1 MRQLRL
7 HAAKLFLFASE
18 VFVRGLGWIDSKQLD
33 SDGQLKPCTAPQC
46 GGFTLEAELGIA
58 KNSSGE
64 PDFLGWEVKQFA
76 VEDFERIESAKP
88 ITMMTPEPDG
98 GFYKD
103 TDVEAFIRK
112 FGYADKNDKPDR
124 LNFGGRHVVGVRC
137 PPTGLTMQLA
147 GFDAAKGKITD
158 ANGEIALVSD
168 AGEVAASWSF
178 KKILEHWAHK
188 HAKAVY
194 VPSKRQTE
202 PNWQYAYGHKVRLAQ
217 GTDSLRLLRAFAAGA
232 MYYDPGI
239 KLEQASTERAKAKK
253 RSQFRVASRNITA
266 LYETVE
272 TVAV

>member
-1 MRQLRL
+1 MHRV
-7 HAAKLFLFASE
+7 HS
-18 VFVRGLGWIDSKQLD
+18 LGWIDSKQLD

-46 GGFTLEAELGIA
+46 GGFTLEAELGIPKDSDA
-58 KNSSGE
+58 E
-64 PDFLGWEVKQFA
+64 PDFLGWEVKQYA

-103 TDVEAFIRK
+103 ADVEAFIRK

-137 PPTGLTMQLA
+137 PPTGLTLQLA
-147 GFDAAKGKITD
+147 GYDAAKSKITD
-158 ANGEIALVSD
+158 ADGKIALLSD

-178 KKILEHWAHK
+178 RKILEHWSHK

-202 PNWQYAYGHKVRLAQ
+202 PKWQYAYGHKVRLAER
-217 GTDSLRLLRAFAAGA
+217 TDSLRWLRAFAAGA
-232 MYYDPGI
+232 VYCDPGI
-239 KLEQASTERAKAKK
+239 KLENASTEKAKAKK
-253 RSQFRVASRNITA
+253 RSQFRVASRNITT
-266 LYETVE
+266 LYESVETVE
-272 TVAV
+272 V